1 MQYNSDKKSDQI
13 YCLFRYTG
21 QNELLTSRF
30 DQVQQYIYLKI
41 VGVRDH
47 DQYGSIRRIYSK
59 F

>member
-30 DQVQQYIYLKI
+30 DQAQKYIYLNELD
-41 VGVRDH
+41 VEDH
-47 DQYGSIRRIYSK
+47 DQYGRCIYIIVT
-59 F
+59 